1 MSQFGRDL
9 DNFSACRTVRIIGSE
24 CVENHTVY
32 VIEVTIGPY
41 TWCVRHRYSDFHD
54 LHDKL
59 VSTFKIDK
67 GLLPPKKLFG
77 NQSETFIKKRQN
89 DLEVYLQTILFY
101 LAQKIPPIL
110 AYFLDF
116 NKYEIHGI
124 TQALAEDLY
133 NRGELIL
140 QAKEAFQMSTLHLYA
155 LTERLKLPE
164 PTCDSGDVKKDIGH
178 ILDFITR
185 LKHLKICGSR
195 DPVGSSNIDMNELR
209 FDLTLFKSLQTLEI
223 LNCNSLLITGFETIK
238 QTLQKVE
245 AHHSMKEIKDL
256 LLQEFSHWRDE
267 DGTLIVEFWIHII
280 EADFS
285 HNSIKC
291 IDESIQLLPQVEHL
305 DLSHNLID
313 TIQNLQ
319 WLSQL
324 TSLNLSHNN
333 IDHLDSLH
341 TKLGNLKTLNLAGN
355 RIKHLQCLSKL
366 FSLVNLDISNN
377 DISDINEVKHV
388 SGLPCMEKLSM
399 VANSV
404 TIVLD
409 YRTKVFAMFYE
420 RANEICLDNV
430 KASQKELDTVAVV
443 LALQKSKENKEK
455 LRKLIPNKTVSDVDS
470 LSRDSSPRSTQ
481 HAIPATPP
489 LRPAPTSSSKPS
501 STLDYTP
508 PASTEA
514 AVTITSTKLVAT
526 AATEDLT
533 GTTAAAASSFPESS
547 TETPNVMACCQ
558 LGLENNGSSQ
568 RPTLLAIALHSSH
581 LAAQLSQNKPKSVS
595 ANPSICSSLPPSD
608 VSTHTCTVASANSEE
623 QMKIKGHNS
632 SATATTTSTS
642 ITTTTLPTTYQPCH
656 SLNLS
661 PPSYLPVKQQLHRP
675 KHFPQEVT
683 SSVFR
688 FEHLPSVFNRNFCT
702 KLISNLTGTNNT
714 KGEISE
720 FVEFLFWSYA
730 VQYTHPD
737 VITPTCVVVT
747 QKNIFIQHFDGGYSQ
762 DFPGVPHTTT
772 YYILPL
778 CNIQRI
784 LIGSNIVQLEES
796 FVGPSGIFLLYQVES
811 PQIETFINTLKKC
824 YRNNPEQEVPKLID
838 ISRHVCFST
847 LIENVESKEGLYFS
861 EVSFTAIVIYDGRW
875 HTLAMSEH
883 YLYLIET
890 EDFCFNTDCFLSDIS
905 GSGCGDVSDDVCK
918 NKKHSI
924 LRFYPIMASGNI
936 SFKWC
941 HNGNKQLR
949 FPDALNNVRYEL
961 HPLSMEF
968 NCHKDRTES
977 LSFHFLSTKTR
988 DDYLEKF
995 TSLRSQNVNR
1005 LSLAA
1010 RQEPDGAYE
1019 DNDVECNKT
1028 TISSNDTNLTKDYLT
1043 VNASSN
1049 LNVSPASPSSQKSPI
1064 NVPNVRRPSFTI
1076 PCEEQLSYLTQS
1088 NLTYK
1093 LMKPRPPCLETIG
1106 KMNGYELVQFFHS
1119 NIAHIG
1125 FENEEVKYVV
1135 WADVVP
1141 YRNPDQEILSLVVL
1155 TSKAVYCI
1163 SNTKVKVQPKS
1174 KHAWMTHYRH
1184 KSDSAI
1190 DDHLVQGKSVDS
1202 HSAGILNKG
1211 CSHNSQLPRSFTT
1224 IPLSQ
1229 LVQVNIGMFNQCLR
1243 FTGPSDDLVCTVVTR
1258 DCATTELFLQVTF
1271 SVLSTNVVTSAD
1283 TPDSEMDFYSLV
1295 TKSQTTSEGSEY
1307 IHPSKVRFCYP
1318 GEETIS
1324 DILYIISDISR
1335 QRVLSNLKT
1344 AYLIW
1349 IYILGFQIPI
1359 EASLSE
1365 AIDKAIPRTVILTNQ
1380 HICLVA
1386 EDLVSYPLPDF
1397 ARGLPDKPR
1406 HRVLEVRKIEYLKRI
1421 LVDADPFKCLTLVF
1435 SDEDDEIEVDTTFEY
1450 YSPKEELQGRLSP
1463 PEVSIRLLFQKGKE
1477 EEKLVQMLKR
1487 QWAEIHSNAE
1497 LPVHTTTRQKQ
1508 DTYTTAQSSTGCH
1521 THT

>member
-24 CVENHTVY
+24 CVENYTVY

-67 GLLPPKKLFG
+67 SLLPPKKLFG

-101 LAQKIPPIL
+101 LAQKIPPVL

-140 QAKEAFQMSTLHLYA
+140 QAKEPFQMSTLHLYA

-238 QTLQKVE
+238 QTLQRIE

-256 LLQEFSHWRDE
+256 LLQEYSHWRDE
-267 DGTLIVEFWIHII
+267 DGTLIVEFWNHII

-291 IDESIQLLPQVEHL
+291 IDESVQLLPQVEHL
-305 DLSHNLID
+305 DLSHNFID

-409 YRTKVFAMFYE
+409 YRTKVLAMFLE
-420 RANEICLDNV
+420 RANEICLDHM

-443 LALQKSKENKEK
+443 LAIQKSKENKEK
-455 LRKLIPNKTVSDVDS
+455 LRKLMPNKNFSDVDS
-470 LSRDSSPRSTQ
+470 LSRDSSPRSTL
-481 HAIPATPP
+481 PVMSSTPP
-489 LRPAPTSSSKPS
+489 LSSKLLP
-501 STLDYTP
+501 TTAP
-508 PASTEA
+508 PTFTSA
-514 AVTITSTKLVAT
+514 AVTAAASANAPRLVT
-526 AATEDLT
+526 TV
-533 GTTAAAASSFPESS
+533 TAAAA
-547 TETPNVMACCQ
+547 
-558 LGLENNGSSQ
+558 
-568 RPTLLAIALHSSH
+568 
-581 LAAQLSQNKPKSVS
+581 AATTTTAATTDEAPVS
-595 ANPSICSSLPPSD
+595 ANADTTTNSIETTPPPPSD
-608 VSTHTCTVASANSEE
+608 TETTTRDNS
-623 QMKIKGHNS
+623 NS
-632 SATATTTSTS
+632 SCELDC
-642 ITTTTLPTTYQPCH
+642 IQNP
-656 SLNLS
+656 S
-661 PPSYLPVKQQLHRP
+661 PPNYPQVKQHLQRP
-675 KHFPQEVT
+675 KDFPQEVK
-683 SSVFR
+683 SYVFK
-688 FEHLPSVFNRNFCT
+688 FEHLPSVLNCNFCT
-702 KLISNLTGTNNT
+702 KLISNLTGSNETKR
-714 KGEISE
+714 KGEICE
-720 FVEFLFWSYA
+720 YVEYLFWSYA
-730 VQYTHPD
+730 VQYTHPT
-737 VITPTCVVVT
+737 IMNPTCVVLT
-747 QKNIFIQHFDGGYSQ
+747 QKHIFIQHFDGYSQ

-784 LIGSNIVQLEES
+784 LISHNVVQLEES

-811 PQIETFINTLKKC
+811 PQIKTFTDILKKC
-824 YRNNPEQEVPKLID
+824 YQNNTDQEVPKIID
-838 ISRHVCFST
+838 ISGQLYFSD
-847 LIENVESKEGLYFS
+847 LIENVETKEGLYSS
-861 EVSFTAIVIYDGRW
+861 EITFTAIVIYDATW
-875 HTLAMSEH
+875 HTLAVSEN
-883 YLYLIET
+883 YLYLVET
-890 EDFCFNTDCFLSDIS
+890 EDFFFNTDCFVSENPDSDA
-905 GSGCGDVSDDVCK
+905 VEK
-918 NKKHSI
+918 NNKHSI
-924 LRFYPIMASGNI
+924 LKYYPIMAGGNV

-941 HNGNKQLR
+941 PNGSKQLR
-949 FPDALNNVRYEL
+949 FPEILNNVRYEL

-968 NCHKDRTES
+968 NCQGKTEC
-977 LSFHFLSTKTR
+977 LALHFLSAKTR
-988 DDYLEKF
+988 DEYLEKF
-995 TSLRSQNVNR
+995 TSLRALNVNR

-1010 RQEPDGAYE
+1010 RQEPEGANE
-1019 DNDVECNKT
+1019 DNDVECKKLLVT
-1028 TISSNDTNLTKDYLT
+1028 NDDIVLTKDCLTINHSSSLT
-1043 VNASSN
+1043 VSSPN
-1049 LNVSPASPSSQKSPI
+1049 SSSSLKTPVSVQD
-1064 NVPNVRRPSFTI
+1064 VRRPSFTM
-1076 PCEEQLSYLTQS
+1076 PCEEQLTYLTQC

-1093 LMKPRPPCLETIG
+1093 LVKSRSPCLESIG
-1106 KMNGYELVQFFHS
+1106 KMNGYELIQFFHT
-1119 NIAHIG
+1119 NFAHIG
-1125 FENEEVKYVV
+1125 FENEEMMYVV

-1155 TSKAVYCI
+1155 TSRAVYCI
-1163 SNTKVKVQPKS
+1163 SDTKVKLPPKS
-1174 KHAWMTHYRH
+1174 KHTWMTHYRH

-1190 DDHLVQGKSVDS
+1190 DDHLIQGKSEDS
-1202 HSAGILNKG
+1202 HCSGILHKG
-1211 CSHNSQLPRSFTT
+1211 GFQHSQLPRAFIT

-1258 DCATTELFLQVTF
+1258 DCATTEIFLQVTF
-1271 SVLSTNVVTSAD
+1271 SVLSSNVVTSAD
-1283 TPDSEMDFYSLV
+1283 TPSDSEMDFYSLV
-1295 TKSQTTSEGSEY
+1295 TKSRSATEGSEY

-1335 QRVLSNLKT
+1335 EQVLLNLKT
-1344 AYLIW
+1344 PYLIW
-1349 IYILGFQIPI
+1349 IYILGFQIPM
-1359 EASLSE
+1359 EASVSE
-1365 AIDKAIPRTVILTNQ
+1365 AVDKAIPRTVILTNR

-1406 HRVLEVRKIEYLKRI
+1406 HRILDVRKIEYLKRI
-1421 LVDADPFKCLTLVF
+1421 LVDSEPLKCLTLVF
-1435 SDEDDEIEVDTTFEY
+1435 SDEDDEIDVDASFEY
-1450 YSPKEELQGRLSP
+1450 YSPKEELQGRVSP
-1463 PEVSIRLLFQKGKE
+1463 PEISVRLLFQKGKE
-1477 EEKLVQMLKR
+1477 EEKLLQMLKR
-1487 QWAEIHSNAE
+1487 QWAEIHSSAE
-1497 LPVHTTTRQKQ
+1497 LPVHTTTWLKQ
-1508 DTYTTAQSSTGCH
+1508 DIYSTSQGSTGCH
-1521 THT
+1521 TLS